1 MKDKQEKKDQEKFNS
16 VTSKTKPE
24 NQNQHHNVRKEGVD
38 AKRRQVEY
46 SSAAKPPVRCGGSHL
61 SGLTEPLVLH
71 CHAWV

>member
-1 MKDKQEKKDQEKFNS
+1 MLTTFNKELYEQGLKEEGAREADQS
-16 VTSKTKPE
+16 
-24 NQNQHHNVRKEGVD
+24 
-38 AKRRQVEY
+38 EY